1 MTTDVA
7 GDAAVRAM
15 EELAMMAQM
24 GPDHRANVPAGTVL
38 GEEQIEGSDSF
49 VRHRKNRSMIRSGST
64 DLPERVML
72 WNLRTGRGA
81 PVPST
86 VAMKR
91 ITQGTKQFPPDAFT
105 LRDPGLPTREPIEE
119 HCWVCDADRAK
130 RGEPP
135 RDFFDL
141 IQYEAHMQ
149 ILHPR
154 QWDSYLRREAQT
166 ERLEDRQA
174 MREMILEIVRTMR
187 PELATDE
194 DEAAVAE
201 EVARRTTRRRGG
213 G

>member
-7 GDAAVRAM
+7 GDAAIRAM
-15 EELAMMAQM
+15 EELRTMAQM

-91 ITQGTKQFPPDAFT
+91 ITQGTKQFPPEVFT
-105 LRDPGLPTREPIEE
+105 LRDPGLPKPEPIEE
-119 HCWVCDADRAK
+119 HCWVCDNSRAK
-130 RGEPP
+130 FGEPP
-135 RDFFDL
+135 RQFYDV

-149 ILHPR
+149 LLHPR
-154 QWDSYLRREAQT
+154 EWDSHLRREASS
-166 ERLEDRQA
+166 ERLEDRRE
-174 MREMILEIVRTMR
+174 MREMILDIVKALR
-187 PELATDE
+187 PDAVVTEE
-194 DEAAVAE
+194 DEVAVAE
-201 EVARRTTRRRGG
+201 EVARRVRRKGAG
-213 G
+213 